1 MSISPYDLKA
11 STWEGLGTLPVTA
24 LKLVWGDEPALYLF
38 LCDSTDSGSATIY
51 SGSAAGATAHSIS
64 RRALWQFRNV
74 IKCTIPG
81 SNPLLEY
88 NNYGCYCG
96 LGGSGTPVDQLDRC
110 CQTHDNCYTQAKKLK
125 DCKVLIDN
133 PYTNSYSF
141 TCSGN
146 VVTCSAKNN
155 ACEAFI
161 CNCDREAA
169 ICFSKAPYN
178 KENKGIKC

>member
-1 MSISPYDLKA
+1 MAKSKA
-11 STWEGLGTLPVTA
+11 NNLIVE
-24 LKLVWGDEPALYLF
+24 VWGPDYKREVTCVLSSLKMK
-38 LCDSTDSGSATIY
+38 LLLLITLL
-51 SGSAAGATAHSIS
+51 AGATAHSIS

-81 SNPLLEY
+81 SNPLLDY

-96 LGGSGTPVDQLDRC
+96 LGGSGTPVDELDRC